1 MKFPLTQWSY
11 SHPGGMS
18 TGSRVGLGARQGL
31 RMEAQV
37 LQNPGPWPPN
47 KLCVHGVEMGST
59 ERLGMVG
66 LGGEVLSDPLM
77 TLPSS
82 PLFPPTCP
90 L

>member
-18 TGSRVGLGARQGL
+18 TGSRVGVGARQGL

-47 KLCVHGVEMGST
+47 KLCVHGVE
-59 ERLGMVG
+59 LGVHRKAG
-66 LGGEVLSDPLM
+66 YGGPWRGGVE
-77 TLPSS
+77 
-82 PLFPPTCP
+82 
-90 L
+90 